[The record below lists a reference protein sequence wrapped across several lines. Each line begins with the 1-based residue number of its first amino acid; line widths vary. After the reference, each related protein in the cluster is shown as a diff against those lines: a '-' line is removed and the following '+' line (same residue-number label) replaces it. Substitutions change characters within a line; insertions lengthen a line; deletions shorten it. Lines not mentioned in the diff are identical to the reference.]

1 MAYPHPTADTL
12 ADGTI
17 HVLGLG
23 FAIPATILLTT
34 YAASQGEQLTPTLVY
49 AACFVLS
56 LLACEG
62 HRRQGQRRRLKKK
75 DWEGKVRM
83 VKKRTKKDAR
93 MR

>member
-56 LLACEG
+56 LLASAIYP
-62 HRRQGQRRRLKKK
+62 RQLTIQMAL
-75 DWEGKVRM
+75 DSLQLLWANFPVDIM
-83 VKKRTKKDAR
+83 SQVYT
-93 MR
+93 